1 MKALK
6 YILLIMIILCVFVFL
21 VTISG
26 RKKEEERQTTETT
39 TSTVTTPE
47 AEDNHSSSV
56 TTAPLVEFPSSDGEN
71 SESSAIEAGGEPET
85 PDITTTF
92 APPVETSP
100 GYTGIICAPETN
112 NSEIDNNWAMFLVNQ
127 SHRLEGDFDIA
138 TTVVEK
144 GADGREFEVD
154 ARMADYYLRMS
165 ADAKKAGAPIGV
177 ASAYRTIAYQ
187 KQNFDNNVKRRM
199 DEGMSYEE
207 AYADTAK
214 NVALPGE
221 SEHNT
226 GLAMDILSGEHWA
239 FDEGFE
245 NTRAFRWLD
254 KHAHEYG
261 FILRYPKDKTGV
273 TQINYEPWHYRFVG
287 VYHATK
293 IKESGM
299 CLEEYIETL
308 NPVPVTPSEQ

>member
-6 YILLIMIILCVFVFL
+6 YILLILILLCVFVFL
-21 VTISG
+21 VTIPG
-26 RKKEEERQTTETT
+26 RKKEEERQQNETT
-39 TSTVTTPE
+39 ASAVTTPT
-47 AEDNHSSSV
+47 AGEDNGGAKPDNAETSGV
-56 TTAPLVEFPSSDGEN
+56 ID
-71 SESSAIEAGGEPET
+71 AGGEPET
-85 PDITTTF
+85 PDTTTT
-92 APPVETSP
+92 APTTTAPTVDISP
-100 GYTGIICAPETN
+100 DYTGIICAPETDN
-112 NSEIDNNWAMFLVNQ
+112 AEIDNNWAMFLVNQ
-127 SHRLEGDFDIA
+127 SHRLEGDFDID

-154 ARMADYYLRMS
+154 SRMADYYLRMS

-187 KQNFDNNVKRRM
+187 QKNFDNNVAWRM
-199 DEGMSYEE
+199 EQGMTYEE

-226 GLAMDILSGEHWA
+226 GLAMDILSGEHWK

-254 KHAHEYG
+254 EHAHEYG

-287 VYHATK
+287 VYHATR
-293 IKESGM
+293 IKESGL